1 MDLRSYC
8 VWLSNKKFEILCATP
23 VLKPCARSCVSVVRH
38 FDIICKWSRY
48 YVNCCSY
55 CSQEKPKPTKH
66 RAGILKGLFHEIYFS
81 RNNFWLYLEAFF
93 LGFEYW
99 LRVLVERCLSPTA
112 KSLLCTAGACGQVRP
127 SIPTPRNPG
136 GRLKPK
142 CKKKKY
148 PEFWYRVFS
157 KCRVFFLKCCDFSN
171 SAGSAGDWPGLR
183 QMAGVYWTPCSYL
196 ICMHLCHSNH

>member
-8 VWLSNKKFEILCATP
+8 VWLNNKKFEILGATP
-23 VLKPCARSCVSVVRH
+23 VLKPCPRSCVSVVRL

-66 RAGILKGLFHEIYFS
+66 RPGILKGLFHEIYFS

-127 SIPTPRNPG
+127 SIPTLG
-136 GRLKPK
+136 IL
-142 CKKKKY
+142 
-148 PEFWYRVFS
+148 
-157 KCRVFFLKCCDFSN
+157 
-171 SAGSAGDWPGLR
+171 AGDWNLNVKRKNIRNFDTG
-183 QMAGVYWTPCSYL
+183 CSANVVFF
-196 ICMHLCHSNH
+196 S